1 MHDQSQGPR
10 APMRSAARRW
20 APRALRGVLASLALT
35 ITAMGVAAEPPT
47 SEQLAEAANALLQSL
62 DSGQRAQIL
71 FPFESDERLD
81 WRFDTRAFTR
91 GVALG
96 KMTPKQVTLAGEV
109 LQLALGIT
117 GAVTTGQIAR
127 LEDALE
133 NPAQTRNGSDYY
145 VTLFGKPGMR
155 GSWAASFVGSD
166 LALNFTIIDGNV
178 IASTPWFA
186 KPGENEVPKAG
197 PVKAAP
203 AEAEKDPA
211 QKLLES
217 LDNSQLSKAVVA
229 NAAPLNIG
237 EGGAPMLSSRKP
249 QGIRI
254 SELGTEQRVMLYDLI
269 DSYISAEDAEN
280 RQARKKQVESAGDE
294 IYFAWMGSIQAG
306 APHFYRIQAPTFLI
320 EYDNVQGGA
329 SRSHVVWSGTG
340 GESGEDSA
348 GEPQEKQTP

>member
-1 MHDQSQGPR
+1 MHDPAPKPPVPPSHEARWRPLR
-10 APMRSAARRW
+10 AG
-20 APRALRGVLASLALT
+20 LVFLALT
-35 ITAMGVAAEPPT
+35 ISAVGRAAGPPT
-47 SEQLAEAANALLQSL
+47 SEQLAAAANALLQAL
-62 DSGQRAQIL
+62 DSGQRAQIQ
-71 FPFESDERLD
+71 FPFESEERLD

-96 KMTPKQVTLAGEV
+96 QMTPKQVVLAGEV
-109 LQLALGIT
+109 LKLALGIT

-127 LEDALE
+127 LQEALE
-133 NPAQTRNGSDYY
+133 NPGRAGNGGDYY
-145 VTLFGKPGMR
+145 VTLFGKPGTR
-155 GSWAASFVGSD
+155 GSWAASFVGSE

-186 KPGENEVPKAG
+186 KPGGTEAPKAG
-197 PVKAAP
+197 PVEKPP
-203 AEAEKDPA
+203 ADAEKDPA

-217 LDNSQLSKAVVA
+217 LDNSQLTRAVVA
-229 NAAPLNIG
+229 TVAPLTVG
-237 EGGAPMLSSRKP
+237 ESGVPDLSSVKP

-269 DSYISAEDAEN
+269 DSNISAEDAEN
-280 RQARKKQVESAGDE
+280 RLAREKQVEAAGDE
-294 IYFAWMGSIQAG
+294 IYFAWMGSVQAG

-340 GESGEDSA
+340 GESGGEAA
-348 GEPQEKQTP
+348 GESQEKQSP